1 MAMAVE
7 IQFAQRL
14 ASNEKRFRDR
24 AVKKLRRY
32 LSARSQR
39 PSGGFSQE
47 ELLKIWK
54 GIFYCMWMQDKPLLQ
69 EELADTISR
78 LVHTFRNLDAKFLF
92 LETFFQTMNREWNG
106 IDRLRLDKYYTLIRL
121 VLRQFLEEL
130 KSTGWD
136 ESVVSR
142 FLRCVTDEV
151 LNPTKNDAPSG
162 VRYHFIDI
170 YLQELARVG
179 TQQLTAEQNLKFID
193 PFCQIA
199 AKTKDRVLFHMISQ
213 GIFEL
218 IMDQAP
224 FAIEDLMNELQASEE
239 DDVSGEELK
248 SSQESED
255 PAKPKIN
262 GSASKEDAELDG
274 DRKSPNHSQCD
285 EDIGPVLQFDYGAVA
300 DRLFQLS
307 SRGSTPTQNR
317 KLLYKLVRK
326 FRDLAEGVF
335 PQDIIPHDT
344 SSDEEDEDD
353 FSWKK
358 KKRRREMG
366 LLEEE
371 EEEVK
376 KKAVKG
382 KNKKKRRSKGRL
394 PAATNENEEPAGEIE
409 KEVAGPTVQEPPRKK
424 KKRSRPVNTAVTLE
438 STLLSSDAPRIETSG
453 QEDLLGEDQ
462 VSQSKSDTQPL
473 IPIVPKRKKK
483 RKKKEE
489 EEAQLSNGKS
499 SPEDSTPSE
508 PVVSQKAGGV
518 LVKLKKQNKKGVVG
532 DEGDAA
538 SASQAPVRKKRKVKE
553 LSERPV
559 QRQKLMRS
567 ATVQGDARPS
577 APIKTLNAAETSEF
591 VKFEKV
597 SIPKSIFKRARSA
610 GTTPKPCKEIKAM
623 PTSSAKKVRF
633 GLRKNTT
640 AEFKRTD
647 KSILVSPDG
656 TSRIAFDPKQ
666 RPPHSV
672 LKSNSMPTCSPALR
686 PKRASFSA
694 KKRPTAMDFF

>member
-1 MAMAVE
+1 MATAVE

-32 LSARSQR
+32 FSARSQR

-106 IDRLRLDKYYTLIRL
+106 IDRLRLDKFYTLIRL
-121 VLRQFLEEL
+121 VLREFLEEL

-239 DDVSGEELK
+239 DDASGEELK
-248 SSQESED
+248 SSQENED

-262 GSASKEDAELDG
+262 GSASGEDAELDG
-274 DRKSPNHSQCD
+274 DRKSPNHSQYD
-285 EDIGPVLQFDYGAVA
+285 EDTGPVLQFDYGAVA

-358 KKRRREMG
+358 KKQRREKG

-371 EEEVK
+371 EAEVK

-394 PAATNENEEPAGEIE
+394 PAATSESEEPAGETE
-409 KEVAGPTVQEPPRKK
+409 KEVADPTDQEPARKK
-424 KKRSRPVNTAVTLE
+424 KKRSRPVDTAVTLE
-438 STLLSSDAPRIETSG
+438 SNLLSSDAPRIESSG
-453 QEDLLGEDQ
+453 QEDLFGEDQ
-462 VSQSKSDTQPL
+462 VSQSKSDTEPL
-473 IPIVPKRKKK
+473 IPVVPKLKKK
-483 RKKKEE
+483 KKKKKE

-499 SPEDSTPSE
+499 SPEGSTPSE
-508 PVVSQKAGGV
+508 PVVSEKAGRV

-532 DEGDAA
+532 DEG
-538 SASQAPVRKKRKVKE
+538 QAPVRNKRKVKE
-553 LSERPV
+553 LSEGPV
-559 QRQKLMRS
+559 QRQKLTSS

-577 APIKTLNAAETSEF
+577 APIKNLNAVEANEF

-597 SIPKSIFKRARSA
+597 SIPRSIFKRARSA
-610 GTTPKPCKEIKAM
+610 ATTPKQCKEMKAT

-647 KSILVSPDG
+647 KSILVSPEG
-656 TSRIAFDPKQ
+656 TSRVAFDPKQ

-672 LKSNSMPTCSPALR
+672 LKSNSTPTCSPALR